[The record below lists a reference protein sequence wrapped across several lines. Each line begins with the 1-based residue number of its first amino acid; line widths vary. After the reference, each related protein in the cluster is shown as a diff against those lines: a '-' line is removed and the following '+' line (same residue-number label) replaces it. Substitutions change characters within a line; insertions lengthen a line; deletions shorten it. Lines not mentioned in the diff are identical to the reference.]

1 MRRSPTRRH
10 RLSAVRA
17 VTAVVGGLLVLA
29 GVVLLVLPGPGML
42 LVLAG
47 VLVLA
52 KQFPFARRY
61 LGLVRRYAAD
71 AAEQSVATRARIV
84 GSVPTGVVSIIAG
97 IVWWVVPS
105 LPFGGAATGAGLIL
119 SGMVLLALL
128 AYSYRRRGRPRP
140 SRVR

>member
-1 MRRSPTRRH
+1 MRRSPTRRPGP
-10 RLSAVRA
+10 SVVRV
-17 VTAVVGGLLVLA
+17 VTALVGGLLLLA
-29 GVVLLVLPGPGML
+29 GVALLVLPGPGML

-52 KQFPFARRY
+52 KQFPIADRY

-71 AAEQSVATRARIV
+71 AAEQSVATRARIML
-84 GSVPTGVVSIIAG
+84 SVLTGVVSIVAG

-119 SGMVLLALL
+119 SGVLLLVLL

>member
-1 MRRSPTRRH
+1 MRRSPTRRPGP
-10 RLSAVRA
+10 SVVRV
-17 VTAVVGGLLVLA
+17 VTALVGGLLLLA
-29 GVVLLVLPGPGML
+29 GVALLVLPGPGML

-52 KQFPFARRY
+52 KQFPVAHRY

-84 GSVPTGVVSIIAG
+84 LSVLTGVVSIVAG

-119 SGMVLLALL
+119 SGVLLLVLL